1 MKFTNI
7 NKYLLNYILSYINEK
22 TKLNLVKFNKKLRL
36 KLDITLY
43 SYQKFYFN
51 SIITY
56 TLFSN
61 KDILN
66 KIYDKETLNKLI
78 SEFENDIKGIYEN
91 KNLFKKVADLETYEI
106 INKAIKSPK
115 IKLPNLI
122 ELNLLSLEN
131 IELPLIILTNLE
143 KLSLIQI
150 FNLKFIT
157 NDSNISLNKLKYL
170 EFIYSIISE
179 ENENITINMDNLI
192 YLNIKFTMSDDERKN
207 VKDEVILFEN
217 LNKLIEIFNFDFLS
231 LFLTDESVN
240 FFDLIS
246 NENLKKKFKNSDELF
261 NQKKIVEKFNFFN
274 FKIEFGIENVTG
286 SVLFGNEFIYSYL
299 FSKTINDKF
308 YFNSLF
314 ESYTYGDDS
323 NFKFCQNEI
332 RICNNRNYNN
342 YFFINKAMII
352 VQGQNIQ
359 YLNEELNEQDLNLNN
374 FEIIKNIYCM
384 EFLSLLNKFKDNN
397 NLESMTF
404 DYLDISKENNFLD
417 NLKKFKKLRVFKI
430 KEDLL
435 LSNKQ
440 LITLLK
446 CLSEF
451 KYLFNFEYRLVVNP
465 INRRFFIIYFNRYIR
480 K

>member
-22 TKLNLVKFNKKLRL
+22 IKLNLVKFNKKLRL

-56 TLFSN
+56 TLFYN

-106 INKAIKSPK
+106 INKAKKSPK

-170 EFIYSIISE
+170 EFIDSIISE

-207 VKDEVILFEN
+207 VEDEIILFEN

-246 NENLKKKFKNSDELF
+246 NENLKKK
-261 NQKKIVEKFNFFN
+261 I
-274 FKIEFGIENVTG
+274 
-286 SVLFGNEFIYSYL
+286 
-299 FSKTINDKF
+299 
-308 YFNSLF
+308 
-314 ESYTYGDDS
+314 
-323 NFKFCQNEI
+323 
-332 RICNNRNYNN
+332 
-342 YFFINKAMII
+342 
-352 VQGQNIQ
+352 
-359 YLNEELNEQDLNLNN
+359 
-374 FEIIKNIYCM
+374 
-384 EFLSLLNKFKDNN
+384 
-397 NLESMTF
+397 
-404 DYLDISKENNFLD
+404 
-417 NLKKFKKLRVFKI
+417 
-430 KEDLL
+430 
-435 LSNKQ
+435 
-440 LITLLK
+440 
-446 CLSEF
+446 
-451 KYLFNFEYRLVVNP
+451 
-465 INRRFFIIYFNRYIR
+465 
-480 K
+480 